1 METSLEELCKGQPSE
16 FKEFM
21 EYCRSL
27 KFEEDPDYKYMIGL
41 FEKCMIRNN
50 LDGKIMDFT
59 WK

>member
-1 METSLEELCKGQPSE
+1 METSLDELCKDQPPE

-27 KFEEDPDYKYMIGL
+27 KFEEDPDYKYVNGI
-41 FEKCMIRNN
+41 FERCMARNGF
-50 LDGKIMDFT
+50 DPKSTDYT